1 MKREYCTQTNASV
14 TGCSKGC
21 FLFAEHTYLEHVVQY
36 DRTMYVRG
44 GWEERFISEI
54 GSARTSAETR
64 GDGTC
69 VPCKDRYL
77 SVGGNV
83 YSAEKIR
90 ATLEPLVSS
99 IDLLHVVDN
108 DRWCVLMPTSLVDAE
123 QQSSGFLS
131 KRRVH
136 LKHR

>member
-1 MKREYCTQTNASV
+1 M
-14 TGCSKGC
+14 
-21 FLFAEHTYLEHVVQY
+21 QY
-36 DRTMYVRG
+36 NRTMYVFG
-44 GWEERFISEI
+44 GWEKRFIGEI

-69 VPCKDRYL
+69 APCKDRYL

-83 YSAEKIR
+83 YNAEKIR

-108 DRWCVLMPTSLVDAE
+108 DRWCVLMSTSLVDAE

-131 KRRVH
+131 KWRAH
-136 LKHR
+136 LKHQ